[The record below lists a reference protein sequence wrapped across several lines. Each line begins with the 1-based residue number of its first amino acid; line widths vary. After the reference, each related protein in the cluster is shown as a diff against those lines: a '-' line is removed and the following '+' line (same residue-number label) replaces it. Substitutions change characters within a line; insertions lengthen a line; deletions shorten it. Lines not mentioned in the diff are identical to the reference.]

1 MTVRAGWLLPDG
13 QTREDTR
20 LTPLGTMAPE
30 GTLTT
35 RDGLIAGGT
44 GLAAT
49 GVGAMQVQ
57 INTGRAIIQGTTA
70 QGAYPVAVTAP
81 VTLTVPD
88 GHAQHPRID
97 AVAIRLY
104 DALYDTSQQT
114 AVQLEIVT
122 GTPSATPSAPSLP
135 NSSLRLWEIAVP
147 AGTSAGT
154 GGISWASA
162 LTDRRRYTSAYGG
175 ILPRGFSLSFSG
187 GYAGQYRDNGTEL
200 ERWSGTAWDPV
211 IKPISWQALP
221 LPAGLTSPSHSP
233 TQYAIHNDRIWLRGE
248 INKGAFGSINDGT
261 TVINLPGTVPV
272 PFWLHL
278 PCGVANNN
286 NPVGTP
292 AGPPVGAL
300 VGRSSFTI
308 NLSSETCTSIYLNG
322 ISWPRP

>member
-1 MTVRAGWLLPDG
+1 MTVRAGWLLPNG

-20 LTPLGTMAPE
+20 LAPLGTMAPE

-35 RDGLIAGGT
+35 RDGLIAGGA

-122 GTPSATPSAPSLP
+122 GTPSATPSAPGLP

-175 ILPRGFSLSFSG
+175 IVPRGYSLSFNG
-187 GYAGQYRDNGTEL
+187 GYPGQYRDNGAEL
-200 ERWSGTAWDPV
+200 ERWSGTAWEPV
-211 IKPISWQALP
+211 IKPIQWQALS
-221 LPAGLTSPSHSP
+221 LPAGLVAPAHSP
-233 TQYAIHNDRIWLRGE
+233 TQYAIHNDRVWLRGE
-248 INKGAFGSINDGT
+248 IAKSGGGNIANGT
-261 TVINLPGTVPV
+261 NVLFLPGTIPA

-278 PCGVANNN
+278 PCGVAGSTA
-286 NPVGTP
+286 PT
-292 AGPPVGAL
+292 GAL
-300 VGRSSFTI
+300 VGRTTFTL
-308 NLSSETCTSIYLNG
+308 NLASASCWSVYLNG